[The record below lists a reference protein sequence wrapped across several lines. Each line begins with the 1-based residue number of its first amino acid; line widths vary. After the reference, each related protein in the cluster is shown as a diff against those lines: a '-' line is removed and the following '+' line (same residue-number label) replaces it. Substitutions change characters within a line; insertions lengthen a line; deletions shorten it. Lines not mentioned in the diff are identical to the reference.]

1 MTVTSPPGRQKD
13 SVTMGST
20 TSTND
25 RRDCIRPTVASYS
38 PHDVSA
44 SFEHQPCTVTR
55 LQNIETPSTEFF
67 RLWRIHMDSQL
78 TPSIEFSADSVW
90 EFVLADVRLQYVE
103 LLKLD
108 GAVEV
113 EFVTFD
119 EQDTFIGAPLEA
131 AAHETSWQVNSLGWV
146 LIPASC
152 DQNAHKIHLSN
163 EWWIGLRNSFSHSV
177 RSLMQYKLFLD
188 RFLRLFIVPVRGE
201 DFVRIIVTTHMP
213 VVLETLADK
222 SNHSLVGA
230 KFLAQRL
237 ISKPA
242 GEFPATVQDATDGT
256 QEQPETEEYEFM
268 SIVDLD
274 IPSASAGTPTD
285 PQARLPS
292 SPKKKLVLGRSNSK
306 ELEANP
312 TLLFKSSSKSGA
324 QEDSEHTLA
333 KPVKSKVPDCRANSI
348 PSAPPLADV
357 QQPPYA
363 SPLADTLPSAP
374 PYAEIQPPISTPP
387 LSADTVTSKAL
398 PHPSSPTVHSG
409 GKLSLTLGAHAHEG
423 YSTPPVCFVCLVCH
437 QSPRF
442 SSRI

>member
-1 MTVTSPPGRQKD
+1 
-13 SVTMGST
+13 
-20 TSTND
+20 
-25 RRDCIRPTVASYS
+25 
-38 PHDVSA
+38 
-44 SFEHQPCTVTR
+44 
-55 LQNIETPSTEFF
+55 
-67 RLWRIHMDSQL
+67 MDSQL
-78 TPSIEFSADSVW
+78 TQSIELSVDFVW

-131 AAHETSWQVNSLGWV
+131 AAHETSWQVNNLGWV

-177 RSLMQYKLFLD
+177 RSLMQYRLFLD

-222 SNHSLVGA
+222 SNHSLVGT

-256 QEQPETEEYEFM
+256 QEQPETEEYEFI
-268 SIVDLD
+268 SVADPD

-285 PQARLPS
+285 PQAHLSS
-292 SPKKKLVLGRSNSK
+292 SPEKKLVLGRSNSK
-306 ELEANP
+306 EANP
-312 TLLFKSSSKSGA
+312 AVVFKSSSKSGA
-324 QEDSEHTLA
+324 QQDNEHKLA
-333 KPVKSKVPDCRANSI
+333 KAVRSKVPDCPANSI

-357 QQPPYA
+357 QQPPCA

-374 PYAEIQPPISTPP
+374 PYAEIQPPIYTPP
-387 LSADTVTSKAL
+387 LSADTVKSKPLPHPPSSTVHSEGPLTEIQPPIYTPPLSADTVKSKALGETQPPMYTPPLSAEVKSKAL
-398 PHPSSPTVHSG
+398 PHPSAPILHSG
-409 GKLSLTLGAHAHEG
+409 GELSLLKYLFMYMYVILLTIQ
-423 YSTPPVCFVCLVCH
+423 C
-437 QSPRF
+437 
-442 SSRI
+442 